1 MEQKGKSSMTN
12 YPCREGYISVTG
24 GRVWYQ
30 VIGAG
35 DAIPLLALHGGPG
48 LPHDYLEP
56 LAELADER
64 PVIFY
69 DQLGCGR
76 SDRPEDESLW
86 HMERFVEELGQVRE
100 ALGLTQVHL
109 LGQSW
114 GTMLAI
120 DYALLQPTDLVSLN
134 LAGPVASVP
143 RCMEDAYYL
152 VTLLPAEVQATLRQH
167 IAAGTTDSPEYQQA
181 AEVFNLRHL
190 CQVQPIPDSL
200 QRAAASIGVQVFR
213 TMWGP
218 TDLDCTGNLKDYDRT
233 ARLGEITVP
242 TLFTCGHDDICTPAA
257 TAWYHELMPGS
268 EMVVFEQSSHS
279 PQLEEPELFL
289 QVLRDFLQRVEG
301 RA

>member
-1 MEQKGKSSMTN
+1 MTTF
-12 YPCREGYISVTG
+12 PCREGFIPVRG

-35 DAIPLLALHGGPG
+35 DAIPLLTLHGGPG
-48 LPHDYLEP
+48 FPHDYLEP

-86 HMERFVEELGQVRE
+86 HMARFVEELGQVRQ
-100 ALGLTQVHL
+100 ALGLARVHL
-109 LGQSW
+109 LGQSC
-114 GTMLAI
+114 GSQLAI
-120 DYALLQPTDLVSLN
+120 DYALLQPPGLVSLN

-143 RCMEDAYYL
+143 RVMEDAYSL
-152 VTLLPAEVQATLRQH
+152 VTLLPPEVQATLRQH
-167 IAAGTTDSPEYQQA
+167 IAAGTTDSAEYQQA
-181 AEVFNLRHL
+181 VETFNVRHL

-200 QRAAASIGVQVFR
+200 LRAAGGMGVQVFR

-218 TDLDCTGNLKDYDRT
+218 TDLVCTGNLKDYDRT
-233 ARLGEITVP
+233 ERLKEITVP
-242 TLFTCGHDDICTPAA
+242 TLFTCGRDDICTPAA

-289 QVLRDFLQRVEG
+289 QVVRDFLHRVEQG
-301 RA
+301 